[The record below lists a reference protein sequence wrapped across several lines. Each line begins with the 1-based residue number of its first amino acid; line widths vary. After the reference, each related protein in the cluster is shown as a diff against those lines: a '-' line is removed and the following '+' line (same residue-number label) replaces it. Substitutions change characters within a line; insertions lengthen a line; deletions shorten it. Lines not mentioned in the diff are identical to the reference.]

1 MNENFNNNE
10 NRDGNIN
17 FEKNIYSQYV
27 RYKGEDVTY
36 YNNSTGNTGNLK
48 DGMIYKV
55 LYANINSSYT
65 NLTLQELNTGNV
77 LDGEFNSCMFTSL
90 DGFIAIAMEQPNI
103 GQRMNLV
110 RVVNINK
117 QIKMQSVQISPIIHI
132 DVIAKNIIAI
142 ITRSSAY
149 IVNL

>member
-27 RYKGEDVTY
+27 RYNGDNVSY
-36 YNNSTGNTGNLK
+36 YSTGKIEDLK
-48 DGMIYKV
+48 TEMVYKV
-55 LYANINSSYT
+55 VYADINSFYT
-65 NLTLQELNTGNV
+65 NLTLQELNTGRV

-90 DGFIAIAMEQPNI
+90 DGFIAIAMEKPNI

-110 RVVNINK
+110 RVVKIN
-117 QIKMQSVQISPIIHI
+117 QEIKMQSVQISPIIHI

>member
-1 MNENFNNNE
+1 MNENFYNNE
-10 NRDGNIN
+10 DRYGNIN
-17 FEKNIYSQYV
+17 FEKNIYAQYV

-48 DGMIYKV
+48 DGTIYKV

-103 GQRMNLV
+103 GKRMNLV

-142 ITRSSAY
+142 ITRSSVY